1 MNDHI
6 PTPIDPSLARMH
18 ESMGVAHRAALDA
31 ILSARTTGMRDGVQI
46 AADLVHCSAKTE
58 GMPSVIVDHLVWLG
72 DCIELLAR
80 EINDPGPTGG
90 VNS

>member
-1 MNDHI
+1 
-6 PTPIDPSLARMH
+6 
-18 ESMGVAHRAALDA
+18 
-31 ILSARTTGMRDGVQI
+31 MRDGLQI
-46 AADLVHCSAKTE
+46 AADLVHCSAKSE